1 MRPSSFL
8 RGFQKNKA
16 LSNVL
21 FTASFF
27 LISSHALRYHDLDA
41 SLRPYTVFL
50 SSHRFEVFAS
60 GGGITWTTR
69 SIGNPCKNADLT
81 SML

>member
-8 RGFQKNKA
+8 RGCKKNKA

-21 FTASFF
+21 FTAPFF

-41 SLRPYTVFL
+41 SLRPYTDFL
-50 SSHRFEVFAS
+50 SCQRSEVFAS
-60 GGGITWTTR
+60 RGGQELHGQHILQEILVKMQT
-69 SIGNPCKNADLT
+69 
-81 SML
+81 